1 MARWQRWINA
11 LVLKTSEPFGS
22 VGSNPT
28 LVVKRKGVDIDLRK
42 TLRTYWMSDENWY
55 TIKNDKF
62 VLTPLAPPKA
72 IQSFK
77 QWNKPQKLTLRKLFR
92 IIKAKLF

>member
-28 LVVKRKGVDIDLRK
+28 LVAKRKGVDIDILID
-42 TLRTYWMSDENWY
+42 LPMSMSM
-55 TIKNDKF
+55 F
-62 VLTPLAPPKA
+62 
-72 IQSFK
+72 
-77 QWNKPQKLTLRKLFR
+77 LFCI
-92 IIKAKLF
+92 IIKPHLKKDEVFKLSNHCK